1 MWETMEN
8 RLLCVYL
15 LWISLFKSCPLKK
28 KSDGFPFCWVLRI
41 IHILGASPLSDTW
54 FASVFSQSVVCIF
67 IFLSVSFAEQKF
79 LVLLTSSGCWFQP
92 YFCEVW
98 FPCPFIFQRLH
109 SAISTCF
116 LVRASLKPVQW
127 SLLVWVLVF
136 GPEEHQTFA
145 CMHGLG
151 CSQLAFLNS
160 PQWFLLY
167 FLSSLGVYLFSS
179 GLKAVEVVT
188 LLCLVL
194 PSLSGRLER
203 GKNEDFPLNR
213 G

>member
-1 MWETMEN
+1 MIASFWE
-8 RLLCVYL
+8 C
-15 LWISLFKSCPLKK
+15 WICKLSWDSLNYKAPLYRNVRNHGESSPVCLSSLDKSVQVLPIKK

-41 IHILGASPLSDTW
+41 IHILGASPLSDVW
-54 FASVFSQSVVCIF
+54 FARIFSQSVVCIF

-116 LVRASLKPVQW
+116 LVRASLKPVRW

-136 GPEEHQTFA
+136 GPE
-145 CMHGLG
+145 
-151 CSQLAFLNS
+151 
-160 PQWFLLY
+160 
-167 FLSSLGVYLFSS
+167 
-179 GLKAVEVVT
+179 
-188 LLCLVL
+188 
-194 PSLSGRLER
+194 
-203 GKNEDFPLNR
+203 
-213 G
+213 